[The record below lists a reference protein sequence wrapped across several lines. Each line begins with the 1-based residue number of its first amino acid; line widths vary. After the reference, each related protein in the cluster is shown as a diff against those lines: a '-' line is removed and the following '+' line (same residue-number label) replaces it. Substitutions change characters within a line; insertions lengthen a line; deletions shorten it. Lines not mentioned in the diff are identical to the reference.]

1 MSQPDEGLI
10 HAWLDNE
17 LPPNEA
23 ARVEQLVATDAAW
36 AAAAAEA
43 RGLIAAS
50 ARILSSLDDVP
61 AKVIPAPRPMPRRL
75 PWWTRAA
82 AAVLVVAGGGVLV
95 LQRST
100 PPSVP
105 VPPVADATIAP
116 PEQRAVEEAASKP
129 TITPV
134 PSAPPTTVRRKRAEQ
149 VTVTAEKAAP
159 SGVPTA
165 GAAPVAALP
174 AAASPAGKPPLRAPV
189 NFTVSAPV
197 ERLAQVPA
205 PQAAAPISQ
214 QAREVTPM
222 LRTGGVAPVPRELE
236 NRASKA
242 TADARA
248 LGGVAVAASPVLP
261 ACFVARDAATQRGD
275 SLVLRQVRQ
284 AGDTVF
290 LAPAGAAPTAVAW
303 ILRGTGPRPGVRY
316 AGPAPSTAIAIIAR
330 ATPCPTP

>member
-50 ARILSSLDDVP
+50 ARILSTLDDVP
-61 AKVIPAPRPMPRRL
+61 ANVIPARPPMPRRL

-82 AAVLVVAGGGVLV
+82 AAVLVVAGGSVLV
-95 LQRST
+95 LQRSA

-105 VPPVADATIAP
+105 APQASDATIAP
-116 PEQRAVEEAASKP
+116 SAQRAVAEAESKP
-129 TITPV
+129 TATPT
-134 PSAPPTTVRRKRAEQ
+134 PSAPSTTVRRKRAEQ
-149 VTVTAEKAAP
+149 VTVTADKAAP
-159 SGVPTA
+159 SG
-165 GAAPVAALP
+165 APAVAVAPAAALP
-174 AAASPAGKPPLRAPV
+174 AAEVPAGAAPLRAPV

-222 LRTGGVAPVPRELE
+222 LRTGGGAPVPRELE
-236 NRASKA
+236 NRAAKA
-242 TADARA
+242 TADARV

-261 ACFVARDAATQRGD
+261 VCFVVREAATPRGD

-290 LAPAGAAPTAVAW
+290 LAPADAAPAAVAW
-303 ILRGTGPRPGVRY
+303 ILRGTGSRPGVRY
-316 AGPAPSTAIAIIAR
+316 TAPAPSTAIAIIATP
-330 ATPCPTP
+330 TPCPTP